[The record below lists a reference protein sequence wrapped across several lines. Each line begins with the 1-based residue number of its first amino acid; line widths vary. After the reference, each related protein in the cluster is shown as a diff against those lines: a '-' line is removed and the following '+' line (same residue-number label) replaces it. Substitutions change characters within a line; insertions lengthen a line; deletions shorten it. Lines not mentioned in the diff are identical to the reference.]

1 MSDRCARQRDEH
13 AQRPKGVREHH
24 GLVVQCGLPCGC
36 RGAAEDEAREASL
49 HAVEHLLYPH
59 GFLPILVTDSLL
71 TLIPALSIWHL
82 AHDA

>member
-1 MSDRCARQRDEH
+1 MAWLCSVGC
-13 AQRPKGVREHH
+13 
-24 GLVVQCGLPCGC
+24 LVDMG
-36 RGAAEDEAREASL
+36 GAVEDEAGEASL

-59 GFLPILVTDSLL
+59 VFLPILVTDSLL

>member
-1 MSDRCARQRDEH
+1 MLGRGRTCTE
-13 AQRPKGVREHH
+13 AQRRE
-24 GLVVQCGLPCGC
+24 GTSWLGC
-36 RGAAEDEAREASL
+36 AVWAALWIWGGAVEDEAGEASL

-59 GFLPILVTDSLL
+59 VFLPILVTDSLL